1 MISQEIYLEKYD
13 WTIFVYYGANQQNAD
28 EVCNTLKKIGC
39 SEKAIGEAMEHFLRG
54 SENAGLTYS
63 NTAERKSVVAISKT
77 TSAEE
82 FVNTVTHEMFHVV
95 CHICGALGIDLNSEE
110 PCYLMG
116 WLCQS
121 VSRLFI

>member
-1 MISQEIYLEKYD
+1 MMSQEIYLEKYD
-13 WTIFVYYGANQQNAD
+13 WTVLVYYGTDPEKAD
-28 EVCNTLKKIGC
+28 EICAILEKIGC
-39 SEKAIGEAMEHFLRG
+39 SDKAVGEAREHFLQS

-63 NTAERKSVVAISKT
+63 NTADRKSVVAINRT
-77 TSAEE
+77 TSWNE
-82 FVNTVTHEMFHVV
+82 FVNTVSHEMFHVV
-95 CHICGALGIDLNSEE
+95 CHICCTLGIDLKGEE